1 MVNQVVLRLSPE
13 ETNRYSNPIANS
25 ATHRPSRQPADDSQT
40 DPTLQRIR
48 DLEDQISQLRTRR
61 IQLGPHSS
69 HRIGE
74 SGTYLPTLHTA
85 GMEQESAPGIAESV
99 EVLFPGVE
107 CNTLAQ
113 IIENRFKPTNIYRL
127 LVSEKERAE
136 TQRTITIGGVDFE
149 QAECDGKE
157 SEYRMSAFFKA
168 WAAYSGILVK
178 LAPYGLL
185 GELATALF
193 IYTMNLYDLLEK
205 YTWDGVKAYHFQFH
219 RKRVASGNRI
229 YLPGDWQHLD
239 SELVASKC
247 FAHPIIRS
255 PWPQVHTR
263 SPALHQRITELP
275 IRGNPFPT
283 DPSMQSL
290 SRSNTGY
297 LTSDNYTNPVPGQG
311 AGRGTMAI
319 TGNQTR
325 LQVCRNWNHRDCRN
339 PNCRYAHVCATCG
352 RNHKAS
358 QCRQGESAL
367 STSTTRGVFSK
378 R

>member
-1 MVNQVVLRLSPE
+1 M
-13 ETNRYSNPIANS
+13 
-25 ATHRPSRQPADDSQT
+25 
-40 DPTLQRIR
+40 
-48 DLEDQISQLRTRR
+48 
-61 IQLGPHSS
+61 
-69 HRIGE
+69 
-74 SGTYLPTLHTA
+74 YLPTLHTT
-85 GMEQESAPGIAESV
+85 GMGQESAPGIAESV
-99 EVLFPGVE
+99 EVLFLGVE
-107 CNTLAQ
+107 RNTLAQ
-113 IIENRFKPTNIYRL
+113 IMENRFKPTNIYRL
-127 LVSEKERAE
+127 VASEKERAE
-136 TQRTITIGGVDFE
+136 TQSTITIGGVDFE
-149 QAECDGKE
+149 QAERDGKE
-157 SEYRMSAFFKA
+157 SEYQMSAFFKA

-178 LAPYGLL
+178 LAPYCLQ

-205 YTWDGVKAYHFQFH
+205 YTWDGVKAYHFQFD
-219 RKRVASGNRI
+219 RKRLASGNMI
-229 YLPGDWQHLD
+229 YLPGDWQYLD
-239 SELVASKC
+239 SELVPSKC
-247 FAHPIIRS
+247 FAHPIIRA

-297 LTSDNYTNPVPGQG
+297 LTSDNYTNLVPGQG
-311 AGRGTMAI
+311 ASGGKMAI

-325 LQVCRNWNHRDCRN
+325 RQVCRNWNHRDCRN
-339 PNCRYAHVCATCG
+339 PNCRDAHVSATCG

-358 QCRQGESAL
+358 QSRQGESAL